1 VKAFLLLLSAALT
14 VSCGRTAESPET
26 APAPSEVP
34 VAAASPARPTLAGL
48 PTGGPPR
55 IGYVDHQVY
64 VEPSGRRT
72 PLPRRL
78 GVSGIVP
85 YAGGFLVADTLY
97 FEGTVGLNVVR
108 EGRVLETHCSA
119 GVPTRADGWVTWL
132 VANCPESADFTTAA
146 VHRARPDGSEETV
159 REIPPLSAPDVAV
172 NPETV
177 PVTDLPRRWYV
188 AASTREDRRHVL
200 AVVNQGRWIAIVR
213 IGPDGVRELAT
224 PVERFDPNVPAYALG
239 PGR

>member
-1 VKAFLLLLSAALT
+1 VKALLALLLVAVPSAGCIAAT
-14 VSCGRTAESPET
+14 ESP
-26 APAPSEVP
+26 APTPTP
-34 VAAASPARPTLAGL
+34 ITTASPSPRPTLADL
-48 PTGGPPR
+48 PTGAPPR
-55 IGYVDHQVY
+55 IGYVDTQVY
-64 VEPSGRRT
+64 VGPSGRRT

-108 EGRVLETHCSA
+108 EGRVVETYCSA

-132 VANCPESADFTTAA
+132 VAYCPESADFVQAEL
-146 VHRARPDGSEETV
+146 HRARPDGREETV
-159 REIPPLSAPDVAV
+159 REIRPRSVPGLATSPGR
-172 NPETV
+172 V

-188 AASTREDRRHVL
+188 AASAREDRRHVL

-213 IGPDGVRELAT
+213 IGPDGALELAT
-224 PVERFDPNVPAYALG
+224 PLERFDSNLPTYALG